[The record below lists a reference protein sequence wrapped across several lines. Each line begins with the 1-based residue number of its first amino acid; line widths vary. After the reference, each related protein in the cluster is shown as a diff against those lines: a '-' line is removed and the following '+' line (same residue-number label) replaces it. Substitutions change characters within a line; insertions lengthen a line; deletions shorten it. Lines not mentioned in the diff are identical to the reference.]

1 MKKVNS
7 VLGIIRIG
15 NENKLASI
23 TMSRFPVRLHL
34 DIVMVETNNL
44 GYHTSKFTEKLQ
56 KKVNKITKG
65 GGISSW
71 PGKSKPSKDS

>member
-23 TMSRFPVRLHL
+23 TMSRFLVRLQL
-34 DIVMVETNNL
+34 DIVMETNNL
-44 GYHTSKFTEKLQ
+44 GYHTSKSTEKLQ

-65 GGISSW
+65 CGISSW
-71 PGKSKPSKDS
+71 QGESKPSKDS